1 MRFLGGVPVKPLARC
16 CGFAYAFMPM
26 VVARDW
32 VVILGEHTLVIHRD
46 GPPLPIGIDAGVRL
60 SLDRKL
66 RFDFMLSGAIDR
78 VAIAPPRAG
87 ERTDG
92 LWQHSC
98 FEAFLRLPGGG
109 YVEFN
114 FSPSGDWASYR
125 FDAYRTG
132 MRADPA
138 MPRLRVERSDE
149 GLALAAE
156 IDLAGWPALPD
167 AIGLSAVIEE
177 IDGTKSYWALRHPPG
192 KPDFHHPDCF
202 AIQLPAPE
210 AS

>member
-1 MRFLGGVPVKPLARC
+1 MRSGEGRKRGQRV
-16 CGFAYAFMPM
+16 
-26 VVARDW
+26 
-32 VVILGEHTLVIHRD
+32 VVIGETALVAHPD
-46 GPPLPIGIDAGVRL
+46 MAALPIGIDAKVGLVDAG
-60 SLDRKL
+60 SL

-78 VAIAPPRAG
+78 VAIAPLRAG

-98 FEAFLRLPGGG
+98 FEVFLRFSSGG

-125 FDAYRTG
+125 FDAYRAG

-138 MPRLRVERSDE
+138 MPRLHVERSAE
-149 GLALAAE
+149 RLALTAE

-167 AIGLSAVIEE
+167 AIGLSAVIEAR
-177 IDGTKSYWALRHPPG
+177 DGTRSYWALRHPPG